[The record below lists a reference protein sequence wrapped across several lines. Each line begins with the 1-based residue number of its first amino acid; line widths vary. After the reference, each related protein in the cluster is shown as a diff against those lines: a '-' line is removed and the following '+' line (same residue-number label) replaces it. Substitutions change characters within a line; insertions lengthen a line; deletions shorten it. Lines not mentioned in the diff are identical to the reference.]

1 MHMIGSIDTAIF
13 YAINHL
19 PHGWLSDG
27 FFGMLSGLGDSGFI
41 WLVIGIWLIAREEK
55 RDKRFFLPLGIA
67 GGMSWFVSEVL
78 IKSIVARIRPSNV
91 LDHVITVGIPN
102 GYSFPSSHAT
112 LAFAF
117 AVVLSYKE
125 PKFKRLFFLLAVL
138 IGFSR
143 IFLGYH
149 YPGDVLAGAA
159 LGLLIG
165 YGTVFWHRQSGKQK
179 KVKLGKKEKRTLH
192 SVHIRKKQRHRRS

>member
-1 MHMIGSIDTAIF
+1 MQTIGEIDTTVF

-41 WLVIGIWLIAREEK
+41 WFVIGIWLIVREEK
-55 RDKRFFLPLGIA
+55 RDKHFFLPLGIA
-67 GGMSWFVSEVL
+67 GVLSWFFSEIL
-78 IKSIVARIRPSNV
+78 FKSIVARIRPSNV
-91 LDHVITVGIPN
+91 LENVIAVGFPN

-112 LAFAF
+112 LAFAL

-125 PKFKRLFFLLAVL
+125 PKLKKLFFLLALL
-138 IGFSR
+138 IAFSR
-143 IFLGYH
+143 IYLGYH
-149 YPGDVLAGAA
+149 FPGDVLAGAV

-165 YGTVFWHRQSGKQK
+165 WATLVWYRKYRGKHMKKSTPK
-179 KVKLGKKEKRTLH
+179 KVT
-192 SVHIRKKQRHRRS
+192 RKHQKSSSRSH

>member
-1 MHMIGSIDTAIF
+1 MQNIGSFDTALF

-19 PHGWLSDG
+19 PHSWFSDG
-27 FFGMLSGLGDSGFI
+27 FFSILSGLGDSGFI
-41 WLVIGIWLIAREEK
+41 WFIIGIWLIFREEK

-67 GGMSWFVSEVL
+67 GGLSWFFSEVL
-78 IKSIVARIRPSNV
+78 IKSVVARIRPSNI
-91 LDHVITVGIPN
+91 LDNVVVVGFPN

-112 LAFAF
+112 LAFAL

-125 PKFKRLFFLLAVL
+125 PNMAKTFFILAIL
-138 IGFSR
+138 IAFSR
-143 IFLGYH
+143 MYLGYH

-165 YGTVFWHRQSGKQK
+165 QGVLFWYKNFQKRRARAIPSKQK
-179 KVKLGKKEKRTLH
+179 K
-192 SVHIRKKQRHRRS
+192 RKKHQR

>member
-1 MHMIGSIDTAIF
+1 MQTIGEIDTTVF

-19 PHGWLSDG
+19 PHGWFSDG

-41 WLVIGIWLIAREEK
+41 WFVIGIWLIVREEK

-67 GGMSWFVSEVL
+67 GVLSWFFSEVL
-78 IKSIVARIRPSNV
+78 FKSIVARIRPSNI
-91 LDHVITVGIPN
+91 LESVISVGFPN

-117 AVVLSYKE
+117 AVVLTYKK
-125 PKFKRLFFLLAVL
+125 PQFTKFFFSLAIL

-143 IFLGYH
+143 IYLGYH
-149 YPGDVLAGAA
+149 FPGDVLAGAA

-165 YGTVFWHRQSGKQK
+165 FFTMALYGQSMKKKHTVLK
-179 KVKLGKKEKRTLH
+179 KRTTQKN
-192 SVHIRKKQRHRRS
+192 IPRRPNKKHRHRR

>member
-1 MHMIGSIDTAIF
+1 MQTIGIIDTAVF
-13 YAINHL
+13 YAINQL

-41 WLVIGIWLIAREEK
+41 WLMIGIWLIFREEK

-67 GGMSWFVSEVL
+67 GGMSWFLSEIL
-78 IKSIVARIRPSNV
+78 IKSIVARLRPSNA
-91 LDHVITVGIPN
+91 LDHVISVGFPN

-125 PKFKRLFFLLAVL
+125 PKLKKFFFILAIL

-143 IFLGYH
+143 IYLGYH
-149 YPGDVLAGAA
+149 YPGDVLAGIA

-165 YGTVFWHRQSGKQK
+165 YLTTLWYRQSKKKKQK
-179 KVKLGKKEKRTLH
+179 GLKKSTR
-192 SVHIRKKQRHRRS
+192 SKKYQKMPPQKHRHRR